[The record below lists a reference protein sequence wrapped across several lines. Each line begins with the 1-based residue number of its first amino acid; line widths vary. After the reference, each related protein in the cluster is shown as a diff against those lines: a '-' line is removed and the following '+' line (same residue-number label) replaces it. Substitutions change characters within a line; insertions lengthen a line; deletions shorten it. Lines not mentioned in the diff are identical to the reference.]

1 MKHLIAI
8 ILLLAAMPVWAQN
21 SVDIDSVSNGENL
34 QNRINDADSAA
45 SVAAAP
51 AAATATPASNN
62 GGDSGPNLLVMGILG
77 LCGLV
82 GFVMSAVALSKI
94 KGIKREKDNEITALK
109 TALQKRNEE
118 VEKHFRQLEDRL
130 AADSAAHHD
139 RAAAASPRPAATAHH
154 APSAPATPKKVAAP
168 ITLYLSRPD
177 ANGVFMTA
185 SARIEPGNSLFK
197 LTTSDGQKG
206 TFEVINDASVHQLAL
221 MMPTENLTRAC
232 TGPNIQISAGKTAIV
247 TDAPGAAV
255 KEGAQWRIVRQA
267 VVHYK

>member
-51 AAATATPASNN
+51 AATPASNN
-62 GGDSGPNLLVMGILG
+62 GVDNGVDSGPNLLVMGVLG

-130 AADSAAHHD
+130 VAASAAHHD

-154 APSAPATPKKVAAP
+154 APSAPATPKKAAP
-168 ITLYLSRPD
+168 TTLYLSRPD